1 MEQDGESQVRGRCPD
16 RLPHGSHNALEGIGT
31 NIGRTMLIM
40 TATTL
45 VEADFKK
52 LNGERLSTL
61 KTLLADAQRATELCD
76 RWLASGHVADYRA
89 WQTQLRHIDAADEQ
103 YQKIRERIRSSS

>member
-1 MEQDGESQVRGRCPD
+1 
-16 RLPHGSHNALEGIGT
+16 
-31 NIGRTMLIM
+31 MLIM
-40 TATTL
+40 TTTTL
-45 VEADFKK
+45 DEAEFTQ

-61 KTLLADAQRATELCD
+61 KTLLADAERATELCD

-103 YQKIRERIRSSS
+103 YQKVREKMRSSS